1 MFSFHQNNNS
11 RCALLQDVER
21 MVETT
26 ILLMLCP
33 NGEVAERVTIYGT
46 MGGWLLGY

>member
-26 ILLMLCP
+26 ILSMLCP